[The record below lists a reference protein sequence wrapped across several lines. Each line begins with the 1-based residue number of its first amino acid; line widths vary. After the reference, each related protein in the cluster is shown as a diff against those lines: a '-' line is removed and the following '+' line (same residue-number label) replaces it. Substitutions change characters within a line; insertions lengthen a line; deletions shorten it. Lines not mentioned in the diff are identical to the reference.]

1 MKEFTHIDPEGA
13 VRMVDVSGK
22 EPMKRTAV
30 AAGTVF
36 LASGTVA
43 MMKDGLLK
51 KGDPLACARVAG
63 IMAAKKTSEIVPLC
77 HPLPLDRIDIGFKVG
92 EDRVDIEATVATIAR
107 TGVEMEAL
115 TAVSA
120 AALTI
125 YDMCKAVD
133 KGMTIGGISLV
144 CKKKEEI

>member
-1 MKEFTHIDPEGA
+1 MEFSHIDSSGE

-22 EPMKRTAV
+22 EPVKRTAT

-36 LASGTVA
+36 LAAGTVA
-43 MMKDGLLK
+43 MMKEGLLK

-63 IMAAKKTSEIVPLC
+63 IMAAKKTPELIPLC
-77 HPLPLDRIDIGFKVG
+77 HPLPIDNITVGFKVG
-92 EDRVDIEATVATIAR
+92 ENRIDIEAVVVTIAR

-133 KGMTIGGISLV
+133 KKMTIGEIRLV
-144 CKKKEEI
+144 GKTKERI

>member
-1 MKEFTHIDPEGA
+1 
-13 VRMVDVSGK
+13 MVDVSGK
-22 EPMKRTAV
+22 ETVRRTAT

-36 LASGTVA
+36 LAAGTVA
-43 MMKDGLLK
+43 MMKEGLLK

-63 IMAAKKTSEIVPLC
+63 IMAAKKTPELIPLC
-77 HPLPLDRIDIGFKVG
+77 HPLPIDNIGIGFKVG
-92 EDRVDIEATVATIAR
+92 DDRIDIEAVVVTIAR

-133 KGMTIGGISLV
+133 KQMTIGEIRLV
-144 CKKKEEI
+144 GKTKEKI